1 MRLSLQKSFLDH
13 LMLLKKAFKKIFLVL
28 LKRLP
33 NKRFIGKKMIHEERK
48 EPQDCELN
56 KTSKEIITFL
66 DFKIHAESKLL

>member
-56 KTSKEIITFL
+56 K
-66 DFKIHAESKLL
+66 